1 MICPKNNKSL
11 VSEIEGNQLV
21 VMKIYFFIFLF
32 LTSYLAPLS
41 AEIQKV
47 NLTWTAILC
56 RGLCGRELEKQFSR
70 VKGVASITI
79 NQQAGSAELRWKPNE
94 KFSFQPIHIA
104 MALVGLGLRDIRL
117 TARGTIRTDG
127 KTFTLVSIGDNTVF
141 TLLNP
146 IIPNPHSYVP
156 QTSTANRKLTP
167 EMQQK
172 LFDAQRTHKIAIIEG
187 PLFEPYRSPP
197 LMLVI
202 DQISFEEQ
210 PQEKKLLKKK

>member
-1 MICPKNNKSL
+1 
-11 VSEIEGNQLV
+11 
-21 VMKIYFFIFLF
+21 MKTYFSIFL
-32 LTSYLAPLS
+32 LLISYMTPLS

-70 VKGVASITI
+70 VKGVASISI
-79 NQQAGSAELRWKPNE
+79 DQQAGSAELRWKPNE

-104 MALVGLGLRDIRL
+104 MSLVGLGLRDIRL
-117 TARGTIRTDG
+117 SVKGTIRTDG
-127 KTFTLVSIGDNTVF
+127 KTFTLVSLGDNTIF

-156 QTSTANRKLTP
+156 QTSSANRKLTP

-172 LFDAQRTHKIAIIEG
+172 LFDAQRTHKIATISG

-210 PQEKKLLKKK
+210 AQEKKPASKSSQPKQTILK